1 MDKTAIKPY
10 KEIEYKIYA
19 YTLPDVPSHEGY
31 VKIGQTTRDAK
42 TRVFEQVGTVG
53 LKPKILF
60 EKLAR
65 KADGTW
71 FRDKQLH
78 RYIMSKGIKKK
89 DFNGKADEWF
99 YFNGYLE
106 KAEELTEEFIQQGHD
121 QAQIKQEVE
130 RLDYTLRA
138 EQQAAVEKT
147 LEYYESGKEPREFLW
162 NAKPRFGKTLTTY
175 DFIRKI

>member
-1 MDKTAIKPY
+1 MDKTAIKPF
-10 KEIEYKIYA
+10 KEVKYKIYA

-89 DFNGKADEWF
+89 DFNGKADRWL
-99 YFNGYLE
+99 YFNRYLK
-106 KAEELTEEFIQQGHD
+106 KAEELTEKFLG
-121 QAQIKQEVE
+121 EVWFKPK
-130 RLDYTLRA
+130 LS
-138 EQQAAVEKT
+138 K
-147 LEYYESGKEPREFLW
+147 KW
-162 NAKPRFGKTLTTY
+162 NV
-175 DFIRKI
+175 